1 MRRYQQFIQTLN
13 NIQKVCILLNMV
25 MDGLNHEWAGEVVA
39 AAGGVVRSLGSVAA
53 RRPVATE
60 TFHRSMLWSSG
71 PVGFPT

>member
-1 MRRYQQFIQTLN
+1 VRQYQQFIQTLN

-25 MDGLNHEWAGEVVA
+25 MDGLNHEWAGEVL
-39 AAGGVVRSLGSVAA
+39 AAGSVVRRPGSVAA
-53 RRPVATE
+53 GQPGATQ